1 MPKWVDVNLMRGSE
15 LWWLWKQLNLGMK
28 MDGANPVFLPRR
40 SDVIRRKQIAR
51 RTKNS
56 KRRK

>member
-15 LWWLWKQLNLGMK
+15 LWRIWKQLNLGMK
-28 MDGANPVFLPRR
+28 ADGANPVFLPKR
-40 SDVIRRKQIAR
+40 SGVIRRKRIAR

>member
-15 LWWLWKQLNLGMK
+15 LWRLWKQLNLGMK
-28 MDGANPVFLPRR
+28 ADGANPVFLPNR
-40 SDVIRRKQIAR
+40 SGVIRRKRIAR
-51 RTKNS
+51 RIKNS